1 MVVYGASP
9 VFPHAR
15 ESNAFSKLSQDDRY
29 LEIIPN
35 RDQIFRQVDIMHS
48 RDEIFRQV
56 DIIHNKD
63 DIFRLAAL
71 HRPRVTVFTV
81 FTITLAGQCTQVL
94 EPLHLLQFAR
104 CFPCT
109 QCCALASSAT
119 RPLLPVHADAGT
131 LAFFAYMLLLPMNTR
146 GTDTLDK
153 LALDALVAAKL
164 FYLAISFKI
173 VKPNGRRS
181 HGELG

>member
-1 MVVYGASP
+1 LVVYGASP

-81 FTITLAGQCTQVL
+81 FTITLAVPVHSG
-94 EPLHLLQFAR
+94 AG
-104 CFPCT
+104 
-109 QCCALASSAT
+109 ALASSAT
-119 RPLLPVHADAGT
+119 RPLLPVHADAG
-131 LAFFAYMLLLPMNTR
+131 ALP
-146 GTDTLDK
+146 
-153 LALDALVAAKL
+153 
-164 FYLAISFKI
+164 
-173 VKPNGRRS
+173 
-181 HGELG
+181 